1 MPKKIPKSKISN
13 PPKSFDY
20 PCHLKSGVHPSP
32 PPPCPLL
39 GTQAKKEKKLLNLL
53 VTVNVNNNDGSLK
66 RDFYTVNVR
75 KIQIS
80 RGTLVQSDLP
90 LLGNPPVCLLLRF
103 FHKHAKNQLTFA
115 FSAAVNYLNGSL
127 RKQNF
132 A

>member
-1 MPKKIPKSKISN
+1 MPQKIPKSKIST
-13 PPKSFDY
+13 PPKKSFDY
-20 PCHLKSGVHPSP
+20 PCHLKSGVP

-66 RDFYTVNVR
+66 RDFYTVNVWN
-75 KIQIS
+75 IQIS
-80 RGTLVQSDLP
+80 RGTLVQSALP
-90 LLGNPPVCLLLRF
+90 LLENPPVCLLLRF
-103 FHKHAKNQLTFA
+103 FHKHAKNQLIFA
-115 FSAAVNYLNGSL
+115 FSAAVNHLNGPL